1 MDYFVIAIIV
11 LIFFFLAA
19 AVIGLLKGGREGSD
33 KMFKAL
39 RMRIILSVFLFIFLL
54 FANYIGWIGPN
65 NFNLLPT
72 Q

>member
-11 LIFFFLAA
+11 LIFFFLGA

-39 RMRIILSVFLFIFLL
+39 RMRIILSVFLFVFLPVSYTHL
-54 FANYIGWIGPN
+54 RAHE
-65 NFNLLPT
+65 T
-72 Q
+72 

>member
-11 LIFFFLAA
+11 LIFYFLCA
-19 AVIGLLKGGREGSD
+19 AVNGLLKGVREGSD

-39 RMRIILSVFLFIFLL
+39 RMRIILSVFLFVFLL
-54 FANYIGWIGPN
+54 FANYIGWIEPN

>member
-1 MDYFVIAIIV
+1 MDYFVIAVIV
-11 LIFFFLAA
+11 LIFFFLGA

-39 RMRIILSVFLFIFLL
+39 RMWIILSVFLFIFLL
-54 FANYIGWIGPN
+54 FANYIGWIEPN

>member
-11 LIFFFLAA
+11 LIFFFLGA

-39 RMRIILSVFLFIFLL
+39 RIRIILSVFLFVFLL
-54 FANYIGWIGPN
+54 FANYIGWIEPN

>member
-11 LIFFFLAA
+11 LIFFFLGA

-54 FANYIGWIGPN
+54 FANYIGWIEPN

>member
-11 LIFFFLAA
+11 LMFFFLGA

-39 RMRIILSVFLFIFLL
+39 RMRIILSVFLFVFLL
-54 FANYIGWIGPN
+54 FANYIGWIEPN

>member
-54 FANYIGWIGPN
+54 FASYIGWIETN

>member
-11 LIFFFLAA
+11 LIFFFLGA
-19 AVIGLLKGGREGSD
+19 AVIGLLKGGREGSE

-39 RMRIILSVFLFIFLL
+39 RMRIILSVFLFVFLL
-54 FANYIGWIGPN
+54 FANYIGWIEPN

>member
-54 FANYIGWIGPN
+54 FANYIVWIEPN

>member
-11 LIFFFLAA
+11 LIFFFLGA

-39 RMRIILSVFLFIFLL
+39 RMRIILSVLL
-54 FANYIGWIGPN
+54 FAFLLLAGLLGWIEPN
-65 NFNLLPT
+65 GFNLLPT

>member
-1 MDYFVIAIIV
+1 MDYFVIAVIV

-54 FANYIGWIGPN
+54 FANYIGWIEPN

>member
-11 LIFFFLAA
+11 LILFFIGA
-19 AVIGLLKGGREGSD
+19 AVICLHKGGREGSD

-39 RMRIILSVFLFIFLL
+39 RMRIILSVFLFVFLL
-54 FANYIGWIGPN
+54 FANYIGWIEPN

>member
-11 LIFFFLAA
+11 LIFFFLSA

-54 FANYIGWIGPN
+54 FANYIGWIEPN

>member
-11 LIFFFLAA
+11 LIFFFLGA

-39 RMRIILSVFLFIFLL
+39 RMSIILSVFLFVFLL
-54 FANYIGWIGPN
+54 FANYIVWIEPN

>member
-1 MDYFVIAIIV
+1 MDYFVIAVIV
-11 LIFFFLAA
+11 LIFFFLGA

-54 FANYIGWIGPN
+54 FANYIGWIEPN

>member
-11 LIFFFLAA
+11 LIFFFLGA

-39 RMRIILSVFLFIFLL
+39 RMSIILSVFLFVFLL
-54 FANYIGWIGPN
+54 FANYIGWIEPN

>member
-11 LIFFFLAA
+11 LIFFFLGA

-39 RMRIILSVFLFIFLL
+39 RMRIILSVFLFVFLL
-54 FANYIGWIGPN
+54 FANYIGWIEPN

>member
-1 MDYFVIAIIV
+1 MDYFVIAVII
-11 LIFFFLAA
+11 LILFFLGA
-19 AVIGLLKGGREGSD
+19 AVIGLLKGGKEGSD

-39 RMRIILSVFLFIFLL
+39 RMRIILSVFLFIFVL
-54 FANYIGWIGPN
+54 FANYIGWIEPN

>member
-11 LIFFFLAA
+11 LIFFFLGA

-39 RMRIILSVFLFIFLL
+39 RMRIILSVFLFVFLL
-54 FANYIGWIGPN
+54 FANYIGWIEPN
-65 NFNLLPT
+65 NFSLLPT

>member
-1 MDYFVIAIIV
+1 MSLFVIAILV
-11 LIFFFLAA
+11 VIFFFLGS
-19 AVIGLLKGGREGSD
+19 AVIGLLKGGKTGSD

-39 RMRIILSVFLFIFLL
+39 RARIILSVFLFIFLL
-54 FANYIGWIGPN
+54 IAGQLGWIEPN

>member
-1 MDYFVIAIIV
+1 MDYFVIAVII
-11 LIFFFLAA
+11 LIFFFLGA

-39 RMRIILSVFLFIFLL
+39 RMRIILSVFLFVFLL
-54 FANYIGWIGPN
+54 FANYIGWIEPN

>member
-11 LIFFFLAA
+11 LIFFFLGA

-39 RMRIILSVFLFIFLL
+39 RMSIILSVFLFVCLL
-54 FANYIGWIGPN
+54 FANYIVWIEPN

>member
-11 LIFFFLAA
+11 LIFFFLGA

-54 FANYIGWIGPN
+54 FANYISWIEPN

>member
-11 LIFFFLAA
+11 LIFFFLGA

-39 RMRIILSVFLFIFLL
+39 RMRIILSVFLFVFLL
-54 FANYIGWIGPN
+54 FANYIGLIEPN